1 MTWRWLK
8 VVALG
13 AALVLTGAPVPER
26 WPSVGR
32 VEFTLGVDHAE
43 ARPRSGG
50 SRSSGGYS
58 RPSSSYS
65 RTPSFG
71 TTSRSSRTPS
81 ASGGYSRPSTS
92 GGGIFGSGTP
102 SAGDRAMSRQSG
114 GDALSRYREQQQSP
128 PAAAPTAPRPDYG
141 TQYGGQRRSGG
152 SGWGWGSGGSYGGGG
167 YGGSFGRGYSTG
179 GYGGGLGGW
188 SGARGWSVP
197 GYAARS
203 ASRFGIWDGLFLW
216 FLLDNLTRPGYADFF
231 HNHQNDPGYQQWRAE
246 ADRLAADNA
255 DLRAK
260 LNSLDQS
267 LAGKQGQPRDPE
279 YLPPDTPR
287 EVALAET
294 ADAPGGSGGGFG
306 EFGFVSILL
315 VGGGV
320 IFLVWLWRKQRGARP
335 ARSGGSGSMSN
346 LKTAGNIL
354 RQKLSGETYTPS
366 LFRVGMT
373 LTMDPTPFILAG
385 GTTKVTAPSEVSG
398 SNMLVSVAMVST
410 VGDGAATLHRLYLP
424 EETGFFQIHLNT
436 AGQPDE
442 CRFFSLVDEVH
453 PGSEEEWG
461 FWLDQREGM
470 IGWPEFQTKDGKVYP
485 RAWAPGSS
493 RIQPHTMYENGTDAN
508 GMTVRTLT
516 TMLYAAPTGA
526 ADPAPPTEY
535 IMVSAVEEGSRAWV
549 DIHAGI
555 DVNPAMLSLA

>member
-13 AALVLTGAPVPER
+13 AALVLTGAPAVER
-26 WPSVGR
+26 GPSGGR
-32 VEFTLGVDHAE
+32 VEVTLGADHAE

-71 TTSRSSRTPS
+71 TPGRSSRTPS

-114 GDALSRYREQQQSP
+114 GDALSRYREQQQPP

-179 GYGGGLGGW
+179 GYGGGFGGW

-255 DLRAK
+255 DLRGK

-461 FWLDQREGM
+461 FWLDRREGM

-485 RAWAPGSS
+485 RAWAPGAS
-493 RIQPHTMYENGTDAN
+493 RIQPHTLYENGTDAKD
-508 GMTVRTLT
+508 MTVRTLT